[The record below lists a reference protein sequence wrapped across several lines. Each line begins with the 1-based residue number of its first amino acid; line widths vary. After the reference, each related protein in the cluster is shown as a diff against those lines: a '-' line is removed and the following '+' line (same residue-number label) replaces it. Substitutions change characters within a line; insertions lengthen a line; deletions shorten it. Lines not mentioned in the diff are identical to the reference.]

1 MHLLAIRLANH
12 RDVLI
17 DQLIA
22 VVSQGLNL
30 WRIEIFTGGSVSQ
43 VGDVVAVLQTVFV
56 LLLQGVLLKQ
66 CLAIDLNK
74 RNIMVIVNTQV
85 RVHLDATRLLGP
97 SRCLLIIFTDIVK
110 VVDAT

>member
-1 MHLLAIRLANH
+1 MLL
-12 RDVLI
+12 
-17 DQLIA
+17 
-22 VVSQGLNL
+22 
-30 WRIEIFTGGSVSQ
+30 E
-43 VGDVVAVLQTVFV
+43 
-56 LLLQGVLLKQ
+56 Q